1 MWVPWHIEE
10 GHDTQEAPGIYQEQ
24 GPTSR
29 GIHSY
34 WVVITLIVIYDDLC
48 QANVFLQFMVLDFW
62 SKWWELVVLGN
73 IGGEVRSFQNLC
85 LLLDP
90 VLQASSI
97 YICIYVCMIQHVLHC
112 LQPISVTAFWQLG
125 RLMWMRPTEGL
136 KRDWRSGVERTDIV
150 KGCFCYSDQTLPW
163 NTMSAKLKRVK
174 FYEFIPFLCHLGD
187 AGWWWGCLGL
197 IFRLYII

>member
-90 VLQASSI
+90 MLQASSTHM
-97 YICIYVCMIQHVLHC
+97 YMFAWSSMFCIVFNPLVLPHFDS
-112 LQPISVTAFWQLG
+112 L
-125 RLMWMRPTEGL
+125 
-136 KRDWRSGVERTDIV
+136 
-150 KGCFCYSDQTLPW
+150 
-163 NTMSAKLKRVK
+163 
-174 FYEFIPFLCHLGD
+174 
-187 AGWWWGCLGL
+187 AGWCGWDQPKGWRETEEAGSKGQ
-197 IFRLYII
+197 I